1 MRLVLKA
8 ALAAASFCL
17 LAGSA
22 QAAGKPKALF
32 ESDEPIS
39 LTLSGPMDGGMSRLR
54 TAKPVPGVLKV
65 AGAAPETLSVTLS
78 VRGVT
83 RRLREICSFPPL
95 YVTFVNKPPATSI
108 FKGQKR
114 LKLVTHCQDSDRYQ
128 QYVLLEYASYR
139 LYRALTPES
148 FGVRLARINY
158 LQDNGKPITTR
169 TGFFIEDVDAVAKRN
184 GQQRLKGVNHILV
197 AQLDPAAA
205 ARFAVFQYMI
215 SNLDWS
221 MTSSAPGEDC
231 CHNSRLLSTK
241 GATTGLVTV
250 PYDFDY
256 GGLVNAPYAVPPS
269 NIHRGSVRVR
279 YYRGFC
285 QHNEQAQ
292 AVAAD
297 ISARRTSLLG
307 MVDQTPGLDEDSRK
321 RAASYLGEF
330 FDQAAT
336 PQAFAQVLKTCPG

>member
-8 ALAAASFCL
+8 ALAAVLLSI

-22 QAAGKPKALF
+22 QAAGKPKTLF
-32 ESDEPIS
+32 ESDDPIS
-39 LTLSGPMDGGMSRLR
+39 LTLSGPLDGGLSRIR
-54 TAKPVPGVLKV
+54 AAKPVPGVLKV
-65 AGAAPETLSVTLS
+65 EGAAPEALPVMLS

-95 YVTFVNKPPATSI
+95 YVTFVKKPPATSI

-158 LQDNGKPITTR
+158 LREDGQPITTR
-169 TGFFIEDVDAVAKRN
+169 TGFFIEDIDDVARRN
-184 GQQRLKGVNHILV
+184 GQQRLRGVNHILV

-221 MTSSAPGEDC
+221 MTSSVPGEDC
-231 CHNSRLLSTK
+231 CHNSRLLTTK
-241 GATTGLVTV
+241 GATTGLVPV

-256 GGLVNAPYAVPPS
+256 GGLVDAPYAVPPL
-269 NIHRGSVRVR
+269 NMHRGSVRVR
-279 YYRGFC
+279 LYRGYC
-285 QHNEQAQ
+285 QLNDQAQ
-292 AVAAD
+292 AAAAD
-297 ISARRTSLLG
+297 ISARRPALLG
-307 MVDQTPGLDEDSRK
+307 MVDQTPGLDETSRK

-330 FDQAAT
+330 FDQIAT
-336 PQAFAQVLKTCPG
+336 PQSIAALLKTCPG